1 MLVLDLET
9 GCVEELFDGARLQ
22 TYFRIYGYTE
32 SLAHINGMEKVVVKN
47 EQNDLNVC
55 S

>member
-9 GCVEELFDGARLQ
+9 GCVEELFDGAR
-22 TYFRIYGYTE
+22 YTE